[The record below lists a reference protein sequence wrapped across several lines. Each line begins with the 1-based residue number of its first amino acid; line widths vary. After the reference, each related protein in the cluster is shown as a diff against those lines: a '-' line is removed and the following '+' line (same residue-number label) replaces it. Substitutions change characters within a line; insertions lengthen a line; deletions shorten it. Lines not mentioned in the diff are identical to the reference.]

1 MNIKSFFKKPII
13 ASFLVVGALGMVV
26 TTAYSTF
33 YFANNFN
40 ISEQASPIGDAIR
53 ANQTF
58 GEESDVVVNDVEY
71 YDVVFLAQNFDITS
85 KLTPVGTNEY
95 KSNDSLW
102 VYIPEGQ
109 QEAQGYY
116 GKWIYDETN
125 WPDESTQSNYIVNN
139 CYIGP
144 RIYRN
149 VAEVTNGMLDD
160 LSNPNVLPVNSNN
173 EEDITC
179 GLADRSSS
187 IDTKYYL
194 NFMGWGL
201 SYDGNTYK
209 RNYKTPSDANGYHYV
224 AGSYSIT
231 TELARF
237 NTLLSIYNDSAITI
251 DGRKTIVFYPMYST
265 GKDNYSYDAGNKDNL
280 KECVEIFTNS
290 GSLNFSYDKEFS
302 ETLQKNA
309 SFAGVKESYDVWE
322 WVDWLPQ
329 LKTYYYGIKYEAYRY
344 TNLLINESNLN
355 SVVGNY
361 IIRNDINCYGSSWA
375 GNESSRN
382 SFPNFP
388 LNDQIGRY
396 NIYFFVKESYDTGS
410 KHYAD
415 YYNNRNFTDEQ
426 ITYIDNMLSNDGIYI
441 YESYKTDLSNTFA
454 YEGNIRGTYIVVE
467 RVYEPRVIGGSSL
480 ALDYNN
486 PQSYKLNFTRQGT
499 SGILLR
505 SYELRNR
512 TVNVPSNDND
522 PTLKYIDYTFYNDDG
537 TPRRQ
542 YLIPAYYFA
551 IQVALDQNTV
561 YDQNLYGQD
570 NTNPND
576 SEFTDSLD
584 PNLKYG
590 APVYKYKD
598 INGIEKEEFYSSKK
612 YLVSLQDVMNG
623 KYTSEDGNTLYT
635 EDLRRIKVRTYNNG
649 APSELKSLA
658 EWGKDSAEWNAV
670 YNNVKLIRF
679 KVTGT
684 YNIYTIINYDTNKRP
699 NSVDIWTY
707 RLHNIFVNIY
717 DPDDFGGQ
725 ILEVGSNYLDTSKY
739 SYRCEDYY
747 YLETP
752 ILGTDN
758 YVRQTGLT
766 IPSEIGVSGNIVTFE
781 QLLKYYDQKGK
792 RLQDV
797 VTGEYVA
804 YQDYVENPFIVRK
817 NYFLQVV
824 PK

>member
-1 MNIKSFFKKPII
+1 MNIKNFFKKPII

-71 YDVVFLAQNFDITS
+71 YDVVFLAQNVDITS
-85 KLTPVGTNEY
+85 KLTPVEDGTKEY

-102 VYIPEGQ
+102 VYDK
-109 QEAQGYY
+109 QGYY

-179 GLADRSSS
+179 SLADRSSK
-187 IDTKYYL
+187 DTKYYL

-201 SYDGNTYK
+201 SYDGNTYE
-209 RNYKTPSDANGYHYV
+209 RNGNTPPSDANGYHYV

-237 NTLLSIYNDSAITI
+237 NTLLSIYNNYAITI

-265 GKDNYSYDAGNKDNL
+265 GKDNYSYDERNMNNL
-280 KECVEIFTNS
+280 KECVEIFTDS
-290 GSLNFSYDKEFS
+290 GSLNFSYDKSTTKLLSDNGSFE
-302 ETLQKNA
+302 EKNGNYGGI
-309 SFAGVKESYDVWE
+309 FGLRYQYD
-322 WVDWLPQ
+322 
-329 LKTYYYGIKYEAYRY
+329 IKYEVYRY
-344 TNLLINESNLN
+344 TNLLINESNL
-355 SVVGNY
+355 STKVGDY
-361 IIRNDINCYGSSWA
+361 YVGNDINRYRDAWE
-375 GNESSRN
+375 GNQRN
-382 SFPNFP
+382 TFKDFP
-388 LNDQIGRY
+388 LNNQIGRY
-396 NIYFFVKESYDTGS
+396 NIYVFIKETYDTGTTY
-410 KHYAD
+410 KD
-415 YYNNRNFTDEQ
+415 KEERNFTDAQ
-426 ITYIDNMLSNDGIYI
+426 IQEINEIFEVNGIYI
-441 YESYKTDLSNTFA
+441 YKFYKTDSLNNTF
-454 YEGNIRGTYIVVE
+454 ELENNVRGTYIVVE

-512 TVNVPSNDND
+512 TVNVPSSDND

-551 IQVALDQNTV
+551 IQVALDQKTI
-561 YDQNLYGQD
+561 YDQKLYGQD

-584 PNLKYG
+584 PNLPDGYK

-598 INGIEKEEFYSSKK
+598 INGEEKTEFYSSKK
-612 YLVSLQDVMNG
+612 YLVSLQDVMDG

-649 APSELKSLA
+649 TPSELKSLA
-658 EWGKDSAEWNAV
+658 EWGKGSAEWNAV
-670 YNNVKLIRF
+670 YDNVKLIRF

-684 YNIYTIINYDTNKRP
+684 YNIYTIINYDENSEP

-717 DPDDFGGQ
+717 DPDDFEGQ

-797 VTGEYVA
+797 VTGEYIA

>member
-71 YDVVFLAQNFDITS
+71 YDVVFLAQNVDITS
-85 KLTPVGTNEY
+85 KLTEVGTKEY
-95 KSNDSLW
+95 ESNDSLW
-102 VYIPEGQ
+102 VFDK
-109 QEAQGYY
+109 QGYY

-125 WPDESTQSNYIVNN
+125 WPGESTQSNYIVND

-160 LSNPNVLPVNSNN
+160 LSNPNVLPVNSKNN
-173 EEDITC
+173 SDSKC
-179 GLADRSSS
+179 GLLDRSSKVN
-187 IDTKYYL
+187 DGKFYYL

-201 SYDGNTYK
+201 SYDNNTYSRYEGNT
-209 RNYKTPSDANGYHYV
+209 PDDSIDYHYV
-224 AGSYSIT
+224 SGSYSTT

-237 NTLLSIYNDSAITI
+237 NTLLSIYNDYAITI

-265 GKDNYSYDAGNKDNL
+265 GKDNYSYDAENKDKL
-280 KECVEIFTNS
+280 KECVEIYTNS
-290 GSLNFSYDKEFS
+290 GSLNFSYDKEYS
-302 ETLQKNA
+302 DTLQKNT
-309 SFAGVKESYDVWE
+309 SLFETTSDSYWFIYHHGV
-322 WVDWLPQ
+322 
-329 LKTYYYGIKYEAYRY
+329 KYEAYRY

-355 SVVGNY
+355 SDSVVGDEY
-361 IIRNDINCYGSSWA
+361 IIRNDINRYGSSWA
-375 GNESSRN
+375 GNENSRN
-382 SFPNFP
+382 TFLNFP

-410 KHYAD
+410 RYYDD
-415 YYNNRNFTDEQ
+415 YYKNGNFTEDQ
-426 ITYIDNMLSNDGIYI
+426 INHIDSMLNNDGIYI
-441 YESYKTDLSNTFA
+441 YKSYKTDSSNTFA
-454 YEGNIRGTYIVVE
+454 YEKNIRGTYIVVE

-499 SGILLR
+499 SDILLR

-512 TVNVPSNDND
+512 TVNVPSSDND

-551 IQVALDQNTV
+551 IQVALDQNTI
-561 YDQNLYGQD
+561 YDQKLYGQD

-612 YLVSLQDVMNG
+612 YLVSLQDVMDG
-623 KYTSEDGNTLYT
+623 KYTSVDGNTLYT

-649 APSELKSLA
+649 TPSELKSLA
-658 EWGKDSAEWNAV
+658 EWGKGSAEWNTV

-684 YNIYTIINYDTNKRP
+684 YNIYTIINYDANNRP

-725 ILEVGSNYLDTSKY
+725 ILEVGSNYLDTSRY

-797 VTGEYVA
+797 VTGEYIA

>member
-71 YDVVFLAQNFDITS
+71 YDVVFLAQNVDITS
-85 KLTPVGTNEY
+85 KLTPVEGGTNEY

-102 VYIPEGQ
+102 VYGQ
-109 QEAQGYY
+109 QGYY

-125 WPDESTQSNYIVNN
+125 WPGESTQSNYIVNN

-160 LSNPNVLPVNSNN
+160 LSNPNVLPVNSKNN
-173 EEDITC
+173 SDLKC
-179 GLADRSSS
+179 GLLDRSSEVN
-187 IDTKYYL
+187 DNKFYYL

-201 SYDGNTYK
+201 SHDDYTYARYSGNT
-209 RNYKTPSDANGYHYV
+209 PDDSIDYHYV
-224 AGSYSIT
+224 SGSYSTT

-237 NTLLSIYNDSAITI
+237 NTLLSIYKEYAITI

-265 GKDNYSYDAGNKDNL
+265 GKDNYSYDAGNTDKL

-290 GSLNFSYDKEFS
+290 GSLFFSYDYEYS
-302 ETLQKNA
+302 ETLKNTKNTNLFKPT
-309 SFAGVKESYDVWE
+309 SGSY
-322 WVDWLPQ
+322 LGFFQ
-329 LKTYYYGIKYEAYRY
+329 LHYYGVKYEAYRY

-361 IIRNDINCYGSSWA
+361 IIRNDINRYGSSWA
-375 GNESSRN
+375 GNEDSRN
-382 SFPNFP
+382 IFSNFP
-388 LNDQIGRY
+388 LNGQIGRY

-410 KHYAD
+410 RYYGD
-415 YYNNRNFTDEQ
+415 YYENGNFTGDQ
-426 ITYIDNMLSNDGIYI
+426 IDYIDSMLRNDGIYI
-441 YESYKTDLSNTFA
+441 YKSYLSNTFA

-499 SGILLR
+499 NGIPLR

-512 TVNVPSNDND
+512 TVNVPSSDND

-551 IQVALDQNTV
+551 IQVALDQKTI
-561 YDQNLYGQD
+561 YDQKLYGQD

-584 PNLKYG
+584 PNLPEKYDV
-590 APVYKYKD
+590 PVYKYKD
-598 INGIEKEEFYSSKK
+598 INGNEKTEFYSSKK
-612 YLVSLQDVMNG
+612 YLVSLQDVMDG

-658 EWGKDSAEWNAV
+658 EWGKGFAEWNAV

-684 YNIYTIINYDTNKRP
+684 YNIYTIINYDENNRP

-717 DPDDFGGQ
+717 DPDDFEGQ
-725 ILEVGSNYLDTSKY
+725 ILEVGANYLDTSKY

-781 QLLKYYDQKGK
+781 QLLKYYDQKEK

-797 VTGEYVA
+797 VTGEYVE

>member
-71 YDVVFLAQNFDITS
+71 YDVVFLAQNVNITS
-85 KLTPVGTNEY
+85 KLTPVGTKEY

-102 VYIPEGQ
+102 VYGQ
-109 QEAQGYY
+109 QGYY

-160 LSNPNVLPVNSNN
+160 LSNPNVLPVNSKNN
-173 EEDITC
+173 SDLKC
-179 GLADRSSS
+179 GLLDRSS
-187 IDTKYYL
+187 KVNENKFYYL

-209 RNYKTPSDANGYHYV
+209 RNGKTPSDANGYHYV
-224 AGSYSIT
+224 AGSYST
-231 TELARF
+231 TIELARF
-237 NTLLSIYNDSAITI
+237 NTLLSIYKDYAITI

-265 GKDNYSYDAGNKDNL
+265 GKDNYSYDAGNKDKL
-280 KECVEIFTNS
+280 KECVEIFTDS
-290 GSLNFSYDKEFS
+290 GSLNFSYDYEYS
-302 ETLQKNA
+302 EKLKNTDTDLFETVPD
-309 SFAGVKESYDVWE
+309 SSYIEWSWDSLSLETYHYGV
-322 WVDWLPQ
+322 
-329 LKTYYYGIKYEAYRY
+329 KYEAYRY

-355 SVVGNY
+355 SVVGDY

-382 SFPNFP
+382 SFPNFL

-410 KHYAD
+410 RYYDD
-415 YYNNRNFTDEQ
+415 YYNNRNFTKDQ
-426 ITYIDNMLSNDGIYI
+426 IAYIDNMLSNDGIYI
-441 YESYKTDLSNTFA
+441 YKSYKTDLTNNTFT
-454 YEGNIRGTYIVVE
+454 YQGNIRGTYIVVE

-551 IQVALDQNTV
+551 IQVALDQKTV

-584 PNLKYG
+584 PKLSYD

-598 INGIEKEEFYSSKK
+598 INGIEKEEFYSSRK
-612 YLVSLQDVMNG
+612 YLVSLQDVMDG

-658 EWGKDSAEWNAV
+658 EWGKGSAEWNAV

>member
-71 YDVVFLAQNFDITS
+71 YDVVFLAQNVDITS
-85 KLTPVGTNEY
+85 KLTKVGTNEY
-95 KSNDSLW
+95 ESKDSLW
-102 VYIPEGQ
+102 VYGQ
-109 QEAQGYY
+109 QGYY

-125 WPDESTQSNYIVNN
+125 WPDESTQSNYIVND

-160 LSNPNVLPVNSNN
+160 LSNPNVLPVNSKNN
-173 EEDITC
+173 SDSNC
-179 GLADRSSS
+179 GLLDRSSKVN
-187 IDTKYYL
+187 DDKFYYL

-201 SYDGNTYK
+201 SHDDYTYIRSGN
-209 RNYKTPSDANGYHYV
+209 TPSDANGYHYV

-237 NTLLSIYNDSAITI
+237 NTLLSIYNDYAITI

-265 GKDNYSYDAGNKDNL
+265 GKDNYSYDEGRMNNL
-280 KECVEIFTNS
+280 KECVEIFTDS
-290 GSLNFSYDKEFS
+290 GSLNFSYDMSTTK
-302 ETLQKNA
+302 LLNGNG
-309 SFAGVKESYDVWE
+309 SFEEKSGR
-322 WVDWLPQ
+322 
-329 LKTYYYGIKYEAYRY
+329 YGGYVGLRYQYEIKYEVYRY
-344 TNLLINESNLN
+344 TNLLINESNL
-355 SVVGNY
+355 STEVGDY
-361 IIRNDINCYGSSWA
+361 YVGNDINRYSDAWE
-375 GNESSRN
+375 GNQRN
-382 SFPNFP
+382 TFKDFP
-388 LNDQIGRY
+388 LNNQIGRY
-396 NIYFFVKESYDTGS
+396 NIYVFIKKTYDTGDTY
-410 KHYAD
+410 KKE
-415 YYNNRNFTDEQ
+415 RNFTDDQ
-426 ITYIDNMLSNDGIYI
+426 IKEINNIFDVNGIYI
-441 YESYKTDLSNTFA
+441 YEFYKTDSLNNTF
-454 YEGNIRGTYIVVE
+454 ELENNVRGTYIVVE

-499 SGILLR
+499 KDILLR

-512 TVNVPSNDND
+512 TVNVPSSDND

-551 IQVALDQNTV
+551 IQVALDQKTI
-561 YDQNLYGQD
+561 YDQKLYGQD

-576 SEFTDSLD
+576 SEFTDSSD
-584 PNLKYG
+584 PNLPDGYG
-590 APVYKYKD
+590 VPVYKYKD
-598 INGIEKEEFYSSKK
+598 INGIEKEEYYSSKK
-612 YLVSLQDVMNG
+612 YLVSLQDVMDG

-635 EDLRRIKVRTYNNG
+635 EDLRRIKVRTYNNDG
-649 APSELKSLA
+649 TPSELKSLA
-658 EWGKDSAEWNAV
+658 EWGKGSAEWNAV

-684 YNIYTIINYDTNKRP
+684 YNIYTIINYDENNIP

-717 DPDDFGGQ
+717 DPDDFEGQ
-725 ILEVGSNYLDTSKY
+725 ILEVGANYLDTSKY

>member
-71 YDVVFLAQNFDITS
+71 YDVVFLAQNVDITL
-85 KLTPVGTNEY
+85 KLDKVGNEY

-102 VYIPEGQ
+102 FYDK
-109 QEAQGYY
+109 QGYY

-160 LSNPNVLPVNSNN
+160 LGEPNVKPFDSSSNYN
-173 EEDITC
+173 TSC
-179 GLADRSSS
+179 GLADHNSGG
-187 IDTKYYL
+187 TNKYYL
-194 NFMGWGL
+194 DFMGWALTINEDIYG
-201 SYDGNTYK
+201 
-209 RNYKTPSDANGYHYV
+209 RANGCPTDTDSYHYV
-224 AGSYSIT
+224 SGTYPTDLS
-231 TELARF
+231 LARF
-237 NTLLSIYNDSAITI
+237 NTLLSQYDEYAIEI
-251 DGRKTIVFYPMYST
+251 NGRKTIVFYPMYST
-265 GKDNYSYDAGNKDNL
+265 GKDYFSYNKGDTTNL
-280 KECVEIFTNS
+280 KDCIDITKEDGTILHFAYDSDFTSELFENS
-290 GSLNFSYDKEFS
+290 
-302 ETLQKNA
+302 T
-309 SFAGVKESYDVWE
+309 SFNDAN
-322 WVDWLPQ
+322 
-329 LKTYYYGIKYEAYRY
+329 YEVYRY
-344 TNLLINESNLN
+344 TNLLINESNLSTEIGFNYVIKNHLNCGGGTPAWPDN
-355 SVVGNY
+355 SKSHWE
-361 IIRNDINCYGSSWA
+361 IQSST
-375 GNESSRN
+375 NKTIS
-382 SFPNFP
+382 
-388 LNDQIGRY
+388 LNNQIGRF
-396 NIYFFVKESYDTGS
+396 NIYLFLKKKYGR
-410 KHYAD
+410 YASISGISSTQQTTI
-415 YYNNRNFTDEQ
+415 NNF
-426 ITYIDNMLSNDGIYI
+426 LAGKGIYI
-441 YESYKTDLSNTFA
+441 YGDTYISNTFTYTYNEWLW
-454 YEGNIRGTYIVVE
+454 YEDVDCRSAYIVVE

-480 ALDYNN
+480 DLDYNN

-522 PTLKYIDYTFYNDDG
+522 PTLKYIDYTYYNADG
-537 TPRRQ
+537 IPTRQ

-551 IQVALDQNTV
+551 IQVALDQNTI
-561 YDQNLYGQD
+561 YDQKLFGGDAGEDRDYAPEEYK
-570 NTNPND
+570 NTDFP
-576 SEFTDSLD
+576 T
-584 PNLKYG
+584 YH
-590 APVYKYKD
+590 YKD
-598 INGIEKEEFYSSKK
+598 INGIEKTEDYSSKK
-612 YLVSLQDVMNG
+612 YLVSLQDVMNASDQNNS
-623 KYTSEDGNTLYT
+623 YYQFYEQ
-635 EDLRRIKVRTYNNG
+635 DLDRIKVRTYNDDG
-649 APSELKSLA
+649 VAVELKSLR
-658 EWGKDSAEWNAV
+658 ECGKDSLEWNAV

-684 YNIYTIINYDTNKRP
+684 YNIYTIINYDKNNNIP

-717 DPDDFGGQ
+717 DPDDFDGQ

-758 YVRQTGLT
+758 YVRQADWT

-797 VTGEYVA
+797 VTGEYVE
-804 YQDYVENPFIVRK
+804 YQDYVKNPFIVRK

>member
-1 MNIKSFFKKPII
+1 MNIKNFFKKPII

-71 YDVVFLAQNFDITS
+71 YDVVFLAQNVDITNPNI
-85 KLTPVGTNEY
+85 LTKVGTNEY
-95 KSNDSLW
+95 ESKDSLW
-102 VYIPEGQ
+102 VFDK
-109 QEAQGYY
+109 QGYY

-125 WPDESTQSNYIVNN
+125 WPGESTQSNYIVNN

-160 LSNPNVLPVNSNN
+160 LSNPNVLPVNSKNN
-173 EEDITC
+173 SDSNC
-179 GLADRSSS
+179 GLLDRSSEVN
-187 IDTKYYL
+187 DGKFYYL

-201 SYDGNTYK
+201 SHDDYTYETSG
-209 RNYKTPSDANGYHYV
+209 RTPSDANGYHYV
-224 AGSYSIT
+224 AGSYSTT

-237 NTLLSIYNDSAITI
+237 NTLLSIYSDYAITI

-265 GKDNYSYDAGNKDNL
+265 GKDNYSFDTGNKDKL
-280 KECVEIFTNS
+280 KECVEIFTDS
-290 GSLNFSYDKEFS
+290 GSLNFSYDTKYS
-302 ETLQKNA
+302 VTLQNTNLFKTVSDSYIEWSWD
-309 SFAGVKESYDVWE
+309 SFSLE
-322 WVDWLPQ
+322 
-329 LKTYYYGIKYEAYRY
+329 TYYHGVKYEAYRY

-355 SVVGNY
+355 SVVDDY
-361 IIRNDINCYGSSWA
+361 IIRNDINRYGSSWA
-375 GNESSRN
+375 GNKYSRN
-382 SFPNFP
+382 IFSNFP

-410 KHYAD
+410 EQYD
-415 YYNNRNFTDEQ
+415 NYLENGNFTEEQ
-426 ITYIDNMLSNDGIYI
+426 IKHIDSMLSNDGIYI
-441 YESYKTDLSNTFA
+441 YKSYKTDSSSTFE
-454 YEGNIRGTYIVVE
+454 YEKNIRGTYIVVE

-499 SGILLR
+499 DGILLR

-512 TVNVPSNDND
+512 TVNVPSSDND
-522 PTLKYIDYTFYNDDG
+522 PTLKYIDYTFYNDVG

-551 IQVALDQNTV
+551 IQVALDQNTI
-561 YDQNLYGQD
+561 YDQKLYGQD

-584 PNLKYG
+584 PNKSYDD

-598 INGIEKEEFYSSKK
+598 INGNEIEEVYSSKK
-612 YLVSLQDVMNG
+612 YLVSLQDVMDG

-649 APSELKSLA
+649 TPSELKSLA
-658 EWGKDSAEWNAV
+658 ELGKGSAEWNAV

-684 YNIYTIINYDTNKRP
+684 YNIYTIINYDENNIP

-758 YVRQTGLT
+758 YVRQADWT

>member
-58 GEESDVVVNDVEY
+58 GEESDVVVNNVEY
-71 YDVVFLAQNFDITS
+71 YDVVFLAQNVDITS
-85 KLTPVGTNEY
+85 KLDKVGNEY

-102 VYIPEGQ
+102 VYDK
-109 QEAQGYY
+109 QGYY
-116 GKWIYDETN
+116 GKWIYDKTN
-125 WPDESTQSNYIVNN
+125 WPDESTQSKYIVNN

-160 LSNPNVLPVNSNN
+160 LSNPNVLPVNSKNN
-173 EEDITC
+173 SDSNC
-179 GLADRSSS
+179 GLLDRSSEVN
-187 IDTKYYL
+187 DGKFYYL

-201 SYDGNTYK
+201 SHDDYTYETSG
-209 RNYKTPSDANGYHYV
+209 RTPSDANGYHYV
-224 AGSYSIT
+224 AGSYSTT

-237 NTLLSIYNDSAITI
+237 NTLLSIYSDYAITI

-265 GKDNYSYDAGNKDNL
+265 GKDNYSFDTGNKDKL
-280 KECVEIFTNS
+280 KECVEIFTDS
-290 GSLNFSYDKEFS
+290 GSLNFSYDTKYS
-302 ETLQKNA
+302 ETLQNTNLFETK
-309 SFAGVKESYDVWE
+309 SDSSYIGYPSGS
-322 WVDWLPQ
+322 WLPG
-329 LKTYYYGIKYEAYRY
+329 TCHHGVKYEAYRY

-355 SVVGNY
+355 SVVSNY

-375 GNESSRN
+375 GNEYSRN
-382 SFPNFP
+382 IFSDFP

-410 KHYAD
+410 R
-415 YYNNRNFTDEQ
+415 YYDNYYENGNFTDEQ
-426 ITYIDNMLSNDGIYI
+426 INYIDRMLSDDGIYI
-441 YESYKTDLSNTFA
+441 YKSYKTDKTDSSNNAFT

-499 SGILLR
+499 SGTPLR

-512 TVNVPSNDND
+512 TVNVPSSDND

-551 IQVALDQNTV
+551 IQVALDQNTI
-561 YDQNLYGQD
+561 YDQKLYGQD

-584 PNLKYG
+584 PNLPDEYK

-598 INGIEKEEFYSSKK
+598 INGNEIEEVYSSKK
-612 YLVSLQDVMNG
+612 YLVSLQDVMDG
-623 KYTSEDGNTLYT
+623 KYTSVDGNTLYT

-649 APSELKSLA
+649 TPNELKSLA
-658 EWGKDSAEWNAV
+658 EWGKGSAEWNAV
-670 YNNVKLIRF
+670 YYNVKLIRF

-684 YNIYTIINYDTNKRP
+684 YNIYTIINYDENNRP

-717 DPDDFGGQ
+717 DPDDFEGQ
-725 ILEVGSNYLDTSKY
+725 ILEVGANYLDTSKY

-797 VTGEYVA
+797 VTGEYVE
-804 YQDYVENPFIVRK
+804 YQDYVKNPFIVRK

>member
-13 ASFLVVGALGMVV
+13 ALFLVVGALGMVV

-40 ISEQASPIGDAIR
+40 TSEEASPIGDAIR

-58 GEESDVVVNDVEY
+58 GEESDVVVSNVEY
-71 YDVVFLAQNFDITS
+71 YDVVFLAQCALRDNVNNGI
-85 KLTPVGTNEY
+85 Y
-95 KSNDSLW
+95 YYSNNT
-102 VYIPEGQ
+102 
-109 QEAQGYY
+109 AAYY
-116 GKWIYDETN
+116 GKWSYDEEN
-125 WPDESTQSNYIVNN
+125 WPDESEQNNYVVNG

-149 VAEVTNGMLDD
+149 IAEVTNGMLDD
-160 LSNPNVLPVNSNN
+160 LGEPNVKPFDSSSNYN
-173 EEDITC
+173 TSC
-179 GLADRSSS
+179 GLADHNSGGAN
-187 IDTKYYL
+187 KYYL
-194 NFMGWGL
+194 DFMGWALTINEDIYG
-201 SYDGNTYK
+201 
-209 RNYKTPSDANGYHYV
+209 RANGCPTDTDNYHYV
-224 AGSYSIT
+224 SGTYPTDLS
-231 TELARF
+231 LARF
-237 NTLLSIYNDSAITI
+237 NTLLSQYDEYAIEI
-251 DGRKTIVFYPMYST
+251 NGRKTIVFYPMYST
-265 GKDNYSYDAGNKDNL
+265 GKDYFSYHNGEKTNL
-280 KECVEIFTNS
+280 KDCIDITKENGTILHFAYDSGFTSELFENS
-290 GSLNFSYDKEFS
+290 
-302 ETLQKNA
+302 T
-309 SFAGVKESYDVWE
+309 SFNDAN
-322 WVDWLPQ
+322 
-329 LKTYYYGIKYEAYRY
+329 YEVYRY
-344 TNLLINESNLN
+344 TNLLINESNL
-355 SVVGNY
+355 STEISFNY
-361 IIRNDINCYGSSWA
+361 VIKNHLNCGGGTPAWPDDTESHWEIKSS
-375 GNESSRN
+375 NNQTIS
-382 SFPNFP
+382 
-388 LNDQIGRY
+388 LNNQIGRF
-396 NIYFFVKESYDTGS
+396 NIYLFLKKNYG
-410 KHYAD
+410 
-415 YYNNRNFTDEQ
+415 
-426 ITYIDNMLSNDGIYI
+426 LSDSMSGISDDQQAIINDFLAKKGIYI
-441 YESYKTDLSNTFA
+441 YGDTYISNTFTYKYDEFLWLEYFDCRSA
-454 YEGNIRGTYIVVE
+454 YIVVE

-480 ALDYNN
+480 DLNYND

-499 SGILLR
+499 EGVLLR

-522 PTLKYIDYTFYNDDG
+522 PTLKYIDYTFYNADG
-537 TPRRQ
+537 KPRRQ

-561 YDQNLYGQD
+561 YDQKLYGSGSIEPD
-570 NTNPND
+570 DAT
-576 SEFTDSLD
+576 FTDRKYA
-584 PNLKYG
+584 PNE
-590 APVYKYKD
+590 YKD
-598 INGIEKEEFYSSKK
+598 NGYFPTYQYKDFGDVTRTEDYSSKK
-612 YLVSLQDVMNG
+612 YLVSLQDIMNG
-623 KYTSEDGNTLYT
+623 SAEEKYIKQ
-635 EDLRRIKVRTYNNG
+635 DLNRIKVRTYDNG
-649 APSELKSLA
+649 QPGELQSLA
-658 EWGKDSAEWNAV
+658 EWGKGSAEWNAV

-684 YNIYTIINYDTNKRP
+684 YNIYTIINYDENNRP

-758 YVRQTGLT
+758 YVRQADWT

>member
-71 YDVVFLAQNFDITS
+71 YDVVFLAQNVDITS
-85 KLTPVGTNEY
+85 KLTPVEGGTNEY

-102 VYIPEGQ
+102 VYGQ
-109 QEAQGYY
+109 QGYY

-125 WPDESTQSNYIVNN
+125 WPGESTQSNYIVNN

-160 LSNPNVLPVNSNN
+160 LSNPNVLPVNSKNN
-173 EEDITC
+173 SDLKC
-179 GLADRSSS
+179 GLLDRSSEVN
-187 IDTKYYL
+187 DNKFYYL

-209 RNYKTPSDANGYHYV
+209 RNGRTPSDADGYHYV

-237 NTLLSIYNDSAITI
+237 NTLLSIYKEYAITI

-265 GKDNYSYDAGNKDNL
+265 GKDNYSYDAGNTDKL
-280 KECVEIFTNS
+280 KECVEIFTDS
-290 GSLNFSYDKEFS
+290 GSLNFSYDTSTTKLLNE
-302 ETLQKNA
+302 NG
-309 SFAGVKESYDVWE
+309 SFEGKSGRYGGFTG
-322 WVDWLPQ
+322 LR
-329 LKTYYYGIKYEAYRY
+329 YYYEIKYEVYRY
-344 TNLLINESNLN
+344 TNLLINESNL
-355 SVVGNY
+355 STKVGKY
-361 IIRNDINCYGSSWA
+361 YIRNDINRYSGAWD
-375 GNESSRN
+375 GNQRN
-382 SFPNFP
+382 TFEDFP
-388 LNDQIGRY
+388 LNEQIGRY
-396 NIYFFVKESYDTGS
+396 NIYVFIKETYDTGTTY
-410 KHYAD
+410 KGQ
-415 YYNNRNFTDEQ
+415 RNFTGTQ
-426 ITYIDNMLSNDGIYI
+426 IKEINGILGVNGIYI
-441 YESYKTDLSNTFA
+441 YKSYETDSSNTF
-454 YEGNIRGTYIVVE
+454 ELDNNVRGTYIVVE

-499 SGILLR
+499 NGTPLR

-512 TVNVPSNDND
+512 TVNVPSSDND

-551 IQVALDQNTV
+551 IQVALDQKTI
-561 YDQNLYGQD
+561 YDQKLYGQD

-584 PNLKYG
+584 PNLPEEYDV
-590 APVYKYKD
+590 PVYKYKD
-598 INGIEKEEFYSSKK
+598 IKGNEKTEFYSSKK
-612 YLVSLQDVMNG
+612 YLVSLQDVMDG
-623 KYTSEDGNTLYT
+623 KYTSEDGNALYT
-635 EDLRRIKVRTYNNG
+635 EDLSRIKVRTYNNG
-649 APSELKSLA
+649 TPSELTSLA
-658 EWGKDSAEWNAV
+658 EWGKGSAEWNAV

-684 YNIYTIINYDTNKRP
+684 YNIYTIINYDENNRP

-717 DPDDFGGQ
+717 DPDDFEGQ

-781 QLLKYYDQKGK
+781 QLLKYYNQKRK

>member
-71 YDVVFLAQNFDITS
+71 YDVVFLAQNVDITS
-85 KLTPVGTNEY
+85 KLTEVGTKEY
-95 KSNDSLW
+95 ESNDSLW
-102 VYIPEGQ
+102 VFDK
-109 QEAQGYY
+109 QGYY

-125 WPDESTQSNYIVNN
+125 WPGESTQSNYIVND

-160 LSNPNVLPVNSNN
+160 LSNPNVLPVNSKNN
-173 EEDITC
+173 SDSKC
-179 GLADRSSS
+179 GLLDRSSKVN
-187 IDTKYYL
+187 DGKFYYL

-201 SYDGNTYK
+201 SYDNNTYSRYEGNT
-209 RNYKTPSDANGYHYV
+209 PDDSIDYHYV
-224 AGSYSIT
+224 SGSYSTT

-237 NTLLSIYNDSAITI
+237 NTLLSIYNDYAITI

-265 GKDNYSYDAGNKDNL
+265 GKDNYSYDAGNKDKL
-280 KECVEIFTNS
+280 KECVEIYTNS
-290 GSLNFSYDKEFS
+290 GSLNFSYDKEYS
-302 ETLQKNA
+302 DTLQKNT
-309 SFAGVKESYDVWE
+309 SLFETTSDSYWLIYHHGV
-322 WVDWLPQ
+322 
-329 LKTYYYGIKYEAYRY
+329 KYEAYRY

-355 SVVGNY
+355 SDSVVGDEY
-361 IIRNDINCYGSSWA
+361 IIRNDINRYGSSWA
-375 GNESSRN
+375 GNENSRN
-382 SFPNFP
+382 TFLNFP

-410 KHYAD
+410 RYYDD
-415 YYNNRNFTDEQ
+415 YYKNGNFTEDQ
-426 ITYIDNMLSNDGIYI
+426 INHIDSMLNNDGIYI
-441 YESYKTDLSNTFA
+441 YKSYKTDSSNTFA
-454 YEGNIRGTYIVVE
+454 YEKNIRGTYIVVE

-499 SGILLR
+499 SDILLR

-512 TVNVPSNDND
+512 TVNVPSSDND

-551 IQVALDQNTV
+551 IQVALDQNTI
-561 YDQNLYGQD
+561 YDQKLYGQD

-612 YLVSLQDVMNG
+612 YLVSLQDVMDG
-623 KYTSEDGNTLYT
+623 KYTSVDGNTLYT

-649 APSELKSLA
+649 TPSELKSLA
-658 EWGKDSAEWNAV
+658 EWGKGSAEWNTV

-684 YNIYTIINYDTNKRP
+684 YNIYTIINYDANNRP

-725 ILEVGSNYLDTSKY
+725 ILEVGSNYLDTSRY

-797 VTGEYVA
+797 VTGEYIA

>member
-71 YDVVFLAQNFDITS
+71 YDVVFLAQNVDITS
-85 KLTPVGTNEY
+85 KLTKDGNEY

-102 VYIPEGQ
+102 VYGQ
-109 QEAQGYY
+109 QGYY

-160 LSNPNVLPVNSNN
+160 LSNPNVLPVNSKNN
-173 EEDITC
+173 SDLKC
-179 GLADRSSS
+179 GLLDRSSEVN
-187 IDTKYYL
+187 DNKFYYL

-209 RNYKTPSDANGYHYV
+209 RSGKTPSDANGYHYV
-224 AGSYSIT
+224 AGSYSTT

-237 NTLLSIYNDSAITI
+237 NTLLSIYNDCAITI

-290 GSLNFSYDKEFS
+290 GSLNFSYDKKFS
-302 ETLQKNA
+302 DTLQQKTDLFETT
-309 SFAGVKESYDVWE
+309 SDSYWIIRHHGV
-322 WVDWLPQ
+322 
-329 LKTYYYGIKYEAYRY
+329 KYEAYRY

-361 IIRNDINCYGSSWA
+361 IIRNDINRYGSSWA
-375 GNESSRN
+375 GNEDSRN
-382 SFPNFP
+382 IFSNFP

-396 NIYFFVKESYDTGS
+396 NIYFFVKESYDTGNQ
-410 KHYAD
+410 
-415 YYNNRNFTDEQ
+415 YYDNYYENGNFTGDQ
-426 ITYIDNMLSNDGIYI
+426 IDYIDSMLNNDGIYI
-441 YESYKTDLSNTFA
+441 YKSYKTDSSNTFT
-454 YEGNIRGTYIVVE
+454 YQQNIRGTYIVVE

-499 SGILLR
+499 IGTLLR

-551 IQVALDQNTV
+551 IQVALDQKTI
-561 YDQNLYGQD
+561 YDQKLYGQD

-584 PNLKYG
+584 PNLPEEYDV
-590 APVYKYKD
+590 PVYKYKD
-598 INGIEKEEFYSSKK
+598 INGNEIEEVYSSKK
-612 YLVSLQDVMNG
+612 YLVSLQDVMDG
-623 KYTSEDGNTLYT
+623 KYTSVDGNTLYT

-658 EWGKDSAEWNAV
+658 EWGKGSAEWNAV

-684 YNIYTIINYDTNKRP
+684 YNIYTIINYDENNRP

-725 ILEVGSNYLDTSKY
+725 ILEVGANYLDTSKY

-781 QLLKYYDQKGK
+781 QLLKYYDQKEK

-797 VTGEYVA
+797 VTGEYVE